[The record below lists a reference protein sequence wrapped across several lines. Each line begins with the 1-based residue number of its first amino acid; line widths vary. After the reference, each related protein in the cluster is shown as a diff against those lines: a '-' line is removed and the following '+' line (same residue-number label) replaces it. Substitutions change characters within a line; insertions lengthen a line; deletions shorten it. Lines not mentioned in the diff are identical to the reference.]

1 MSDEKILPKKSTPRT
16 ENLATLR
23 LRAAHTRGDRRMRT
37 GGAGAMSVVINRS
50 LSTWITKIQARN
62 D

>member
-23 LRAAHTRGDRRMRT
+23 LRAVPYSRGQTHANGGSGSSVRR
-37 GGAGAMSVVINRS
+37 N
-50 LSTWITKIQARN
+50 K
-62 D
+62 